1 MIKFVETL
9 CGRLINVDL
18 IMIIREIEGH
28 YFIFISPESNYE
40 ISKDVYIKIKSKL
53 SIYDY

>member
-18 IMIIREIEGH
+18 IMIIREIEGR